1 MKYVIIIMSALFVGS
16 VCAQIP
22 VNTQIWNGHNTI
34 GFSSGINTASGDF
47 NNDFVLSLT
56 SDDQISQD
64 VISDQAG
71 KLSTSYLNRLGL
83 DYETSI
89 FASLPVST
97 SSHSLLIKLSDAAHV
112 SILAPADAYS
122 MVFEGNKSFVGDT
135 LVVSDASALAMR
147 YQKIGLGWQF
157 TPSIGTSVYAV
168 ANFVNGEQLA
178 SLNIERGT
186 VFTSE
191 LGDTLIG
198 DFFASYAQS
207 DTGSVGFA
215 SPNGSGF
222 SVDFGMSTRLSAG
235 NSEWDLSFDVVDLG
249 RVFWQPGTIVSE
261 IDTLVNWTGVGLPE
275 VDEIDDT
282 FTKNLSDSLSG
293 SVNGLIGKSRYQNW
307 LPGAFHTQI
316 LQSRP
321 QGAEWGGGAVVRW
334 HAGYNPFAYLLG
346 GYQFNK
352 FIDCHAVLGY
362 GGFGDVQFGLQAK
375 AMFDHLQAG
384 LSIQNLEGWILPK
397 SHLGASGRLSIQYL
411 F

>member
-1 MKYVIIIMSALFVGS
+1 
-16 VCAQIP
+16 
-22 VNTQIWNGHNTI
+22 
-34 GFSSGINTASGDF
+34 
-47 NNDFVLSLT
+47 
-56 SDDQISQD
+56 
-64 VISDQAG
+64 
-71 KLSTSYLNRLGL
+71 
-83 DYETSI
+83 
-89 FASLPVST
+89 
-97 SSHSLLIKLSDAAHV
+97 
-112 SILAPADAYS
+112 
-122 MVFEGNKSFVGDT
+122 
-135 LVVSDASALAMR
+135 
-147 YQKIGLGWQF
+147 
-157 TPSIGTSVYAV
+157 
-168 ANFVNGEQLA
+168 
-178 SLNIERGT
+178 
-186 VFTSE
+186 
-191 LGDTLIG
+191 
-198 DFFASYAQS
+198 
-207 DTGSVGFA
+207 
-215 SPNGSGF
+215 
-222 SVDFGMSTRLSAG
+222 MSTRLSAG

-249 RVFWQPGTIVSE
+249 RVFWQPRTIVSE